1 MRISE
6 LSSKSG
12 VPVPTIKYYLRAGLL
27 PSGTKTRP
35 NQADYGDEHLHRL
48 RLVRALIEVGGLSIA
63 TVGEVVTAI
72 EDESRSM
79 HEVLGIAHG
88 ALGPPAN
95 EKSERSTARAQVDD
109 FLNELG
115 WSIGDHS
122 PARNELASALATLW
136 RLGWQVDAHVFERY
150 ARLADELAS
159 WEFEQTPMDRQREQ
173 VVESVVVGTVVFE
186 RALVALRR
194 LAHVSH
200 SAGLFSARTG
210 RASTERR

>member
-12 VPVPTIKYYLRAGLL
+12 VPVPTIKYYLREGLL
-27 PSGTKTRP
+27 DPGTKTGP

-48 RLVRALIEVGGLSIA
+48 RLVRALIEVGGLSVA

-72 EDESRSM
+72 EDETRSM
-79 HEVLGIAHG
+79 HEILGIAHG
-88 ALGPPAN
+88 ALGPITS
-95 EKSERSTARAQVDD
+95 EKAKERSTARAQVDA
-109 FLNELG
+109 FLDELG
-115 WSIGDHS
+115 WSITADS

-136 RLGWQVDAHVFERY
+136 SLGWQVDAHVFERY

-186 RALVALRR
+186 KALVALRR
-194 LAHVSH
+194 LAHESH
-200 SAGLFSARTG
+200 SAGLFSAG
-210 RASTERR
+210 G

>member
-12 VPVPTIKYYLRAGLL
+12 VPVPTIKYYLREGLL
-27 PSGTKTRP
+27 DPGTKTGP

-48 RLVRALIEVGGLSIA
+48 RLVRALIEVGGLSVA

-72 EDESRSM
+72 EDETRSM
-79 HEVLGIAHG
+79 HEILGIAHG
-88 ALGPPAN
+88 ALGPITS
-95 EKSERSTARAQVDD
+95 EKAKERSTARAQVDA
-109 FLNELG
+109 FLDELG
-115 WSIGDHS
+115 WSIAADS
-122 PARNELASALATLW
+122 STRNELASALATLW
-136 RLGWQVDAHVFERY
+136 SLGWQVDAHVFERY

-186 RALVALRR
+186 KALVALRR
-194 LAHVSH
+194 LAHESH
-200 SAGLFSARTG
+200 SAGLFSAG
-210 RASTERR
+210 G

>member
-12 VPVPTIKYYLRAGLL
+12 VPVPTIKYYLREGLL
-27 PSGTKTRP
+27 DPGTKTGP

-48 RLVRALIEVGGLSIA
+48 RLVRALIEVGGLSVA

-72 EDESRSM
+72 EDETRSM
-79 HEVLGIAHG
+79 HEILGIAHG
-88 ALGPPAN
+88 ALGPITS
-95 EKSERSTARAQVDD
+95 EKATERSTARAQVDA
-109 FLNELG
+109 FLDELG
-115 WSIGDHS
+115 WSITADS
-122 PARNELASALATLW
+122 PARNELASALGTLW
-136 RLGWQVDAHVFERY
+136 KLGWQVDTHVFERY

-186 RALVALRR
+186 KALVALRR
-194 LAHVSH
+194 LAHESH
-200 SAGLFSARTG
+200 SAGLFSAG
-210 RASTERR
+210 G